1 MALKYTKYTQILSR
15 DSHGA
20 VGAHDRPWKFEGF
33 TDHDCRGSE
42 SLPEAAGCVNLNSIL
57 VLRSPLQMVG
67 ISGIRLLAASCALLA
82 TASAGSAQTKI
93 AIINLQRAVLE
104 SAEIKK
110 ASAELEAKYKPKQQ
124 AIEKLQR
131 EIQAIQQN
139 LQTNAGKLTQ
149 QAEAD
154 LTAQG
159 QRKQRELTR
168 QTEDLQADV
177 ERERNEILGRSSQRM
192 QEVVKKLAEEKG
204 LDVVVD
210 VSNTVYFKPGLEIT
224 TESIAAYDKAYPAK

>member
-1 MALKYTKYTQILSR
+1 MFRTS
-15 DSHGA
+15 A
-20 VGAHDRPWKFEGF
+20 V
-33 TDHDCRGSE
+33 
-42 SLPEAAGCVNLNSIL
+42 
-57 VLRSPLQMVG
+57 
-67 ISGIRLLAASCALLA
+67 RLLVASCAMLA
-82 TASAGSAQTKI
+82 AASAGSAQSKL

-110 ASAELEAKYKPKQQ
+110 ASAELEAKYRPRQQ
-124 AIEKLQR
+124 AIEKLQK
-131 EIQAIQQN
+131 EIQGLQQN
-139 LQTNAGKLTQ
+139 LQSNAGKLTP

-177 ERERNEILGRSSQRM
+177 DRERNDILGRSSQRM

-204 LDVVVD
+204 IDIVVD
-210 VSNTVYFKPGLEIT
+210 VSNTVYFKPALEIT